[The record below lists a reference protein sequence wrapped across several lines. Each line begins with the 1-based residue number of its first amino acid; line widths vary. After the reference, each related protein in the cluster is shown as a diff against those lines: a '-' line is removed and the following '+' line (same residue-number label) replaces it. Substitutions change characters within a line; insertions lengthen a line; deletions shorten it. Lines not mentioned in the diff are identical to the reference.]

1 MSQAIECSIRPA
13 ELGDV
18 VAIQAIYAVEVLQGT
33 ASFELEPPSVDEM
46 AKRRE
51 AILTA
56 GLPYLVAE
64 LDHRIAGYAYAGA
77 YRPRPAYRYTVEDSV
92 YIAAW
97 ARRGGVGLALL
108 TELIGYCET
117 GPWRQ
122 MVAVIGD
129 SAHAA
134 SIKLHEQAGFRH
146 IGIIQSVGFKHGRWL
161 DSVLM
166 QRALGTGDNE
176 LPGTSP

>member
-1 MSQAIECSIRPA
+1 MTSKAIECCIRPA
-13 ELGDV
+13 QVEDV
-18 VAIQAIYAVEVLQGT
+18 TAIQAIYAVEVSDGT
-33 ASFELEPPSVDEM
+33 ASFELEPPAVDEM
-46 AKRRE
+46 ARRRE
-51 AILTA
+51 AIITL

-64 LDHRIAGYAYAGA
+64 LDNQIAGYAYAGA

-97 ARRGGVGLALL
+97 ARRRGVGLALL
-108 TELIGYCET
+108 SELIERCQA

-129 SAHAA
+129 SAHTA
-134 SIKLHEQAGFRH
+134 SIKLHQEAGFRQ
-146 IGIIQSVGFKHGRWL
+146 IGTIQSVGFKHGRWL

-166 QRALGTGDNE
+166 QRALGTGDSE
-176 LPGTSP
+176 LPEV